1 MRTVCP
7 VVLTL
12 AAFSAS
18 SVELTP
24 RLLGG
29 VHAGSAGL
37 EIVGAA
43 EWEIG
48 EGLRQRLRPEVL
60 LNDRPRP
67 GVGFSWTFAIADG
80 SLPKEQELFIGPR
93 IVYHNNDDDWEV
105 GGIAFYRFPIVP
117 SQPGKHSIDA
127 IGGLGLLQD
136 KDDDWGLGITFG
148 AAYGYQ
154 F

>member
-1 MRTVCP
+1 MRSLSP
-7 VVLTL
+7 VVLCLLSVSVSSAEL
-12 AAFSAS
+12 A
-18 SVELTP
+18 P

-29 VHAGSAGL
+29 VHVGSAGL

-48 EGLRQRLRPEVL
+48 EGLRQRLRPEIIV
-60 LNDRPRP
+60 NDRPRP

-80 SLPKEQELFIGPR
+80 ALPNEQELFVGPR
-93 IVYHNNDDDWEV
+93 VVLHNNDDDLEI
-105 GGIAFYRFPIVP
+105 GAIALYRFPIVP
-117 SQPGKHSIDA
+117 SQAGKHTIDA
-127 IGGLGLLQD
+127 IGGLGLLED
-136 KDDDWGLGITFG
+136 DDDDWGLGITFG